1 MNFSTFRKLGYPEKS
16 VCVCLGVDR
25 KREREYNNAFIN
37 KSVCVCVC
45 VCVCIGYM
53 NQGKAMSW
61 EYKM

>member
-1 MNFSTFRKLGYPEKS
+1 M
-16 VCVCLGVDR
+16 CVGVDR

-45 VCVCIGYM
+45 IGDM
-53 NQGKAMSW
+53 NQGKAISW

>member
-45 VCVCIGYM
+45 VCVYWLHES
-53 NQGKAMSW
+53 GKSY
-61 EYKM
+61 ELGI